1 MIWGRRHVM
10 HTRISVYAVTS
21 DFDADKRC
29 MFLTIMR
36 CVKIASN
43 NKLFIT
49 NTYLLALFVQKNV
62 DVS

>member
-1 MIWGRRHVM
+1 M

-29 MFLTIMR
+29 MFLTIMQ
-36 CVKIASN
+36 CVQIASN

-49 NTYLLALFVQKNV
+49 NTYLLALFIQKM
-62 DVS
+62 